1 MKKTP
6 IIIWKEIWE
15 AKGKIDSKDKK
26 LLNGY
31 EKTIIEPKEVAES
44 ITKLL
49 GITKETKV
57 LEVGCGAGM
66 LAEFLDCDYTGVDYS
81 LPLVKKHCQLLGNNV
96 ICAEANNLPFG
107 DNQFEVV
114 YAYSIFQYFPTKEYA
129 MKTIGEMLRV
139 SSEKIFIG
147 DLARKSHSQ
156 DHMLYPEVDMRMLG
170 FETFKG
176 YYNPDRYNAWKKI

>member
-1 MKKTP
+1 MTTD
-6 IIIWKEIWE
+6 WKEVWE
-15 AKGKIDSKDKK
+15 RKGKADSIDKK
-26 LLNGY
+26 FLNGY
-31 EKTIIEPKEVAES
+31 EKTTIKPKEVVGN

-66 LAEFLDCDYTGVDYS
+66 LAQILDCKYTGVDYS
-81 LPLVKKHCQLLGNNV
+81 LPLVKKHRQLLGNNV
-96 ICAEANNLPFG
+96 ICAEANSLPFD

-114 YAYSIFQYFPTKEYA
+114 LAYSIFQYFPTMEYA
-129 MKTIGEMLRV
+129 METIGEMLRV
-139 SSEKIFIG
+139 SSGKIYIG
-147 DLARKSHSQ
+147 DLPRKSHSQ
-156 DHMLYPEVDMRMLG
+156 DHMLYPEMDMRMLG